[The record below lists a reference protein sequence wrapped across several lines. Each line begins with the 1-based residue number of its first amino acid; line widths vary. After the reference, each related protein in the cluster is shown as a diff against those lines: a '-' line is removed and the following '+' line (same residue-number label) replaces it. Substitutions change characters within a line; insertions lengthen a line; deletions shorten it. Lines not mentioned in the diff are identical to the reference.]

1 MAQNSEDERNRKS
14 AGYASQEVC
23 ATDSHPSAEASQE
36 ISAKEPV
43 HSPGP
48 HEASVDRDILEEER
62 AARLAA
68 LRAEKAKLLEAK
80 ARAIKLA
87 EAKQHE
93 ANIACLEDGK
103 QRGLKGFALVEHA
116 AKLADMKKQKDGKLE
131 EANRDQVGAVV
142 ADSHSQDNGKEEA
155 RVNAT
160 ASYTQEDV
168 KEQLP
173 ESFRRREDAKFVSSR
188 PDKIKNVNR
197 KGHHG
202 RGSMPSYYATGA

>member
-1 MAQNSEDERNRKS
+1 MVQNSEDERNRKS
-14 AGYASQEVC
+14 AGYASQDVPC
-23 ATDSHPSAEASQE
+23 TEASQE

-43 HSPGP
+43 HSPGL
-48 HEASVDRDILEEER
+48 HEASVVREFLEEER

-68 LRAEKAKLLEAK
+68 LRAEKARLLEAK

-116 AKLADMKKQKDGKLE
+116 ARLADMKKQQNGKLE
-131 EANRDQVGAVV
+131 EANRDQVGALV
-142 ADSHSQDNGKEEA
+142 AHSHSQDDSKEEA
-155 RVNAT
+155 GANAT
-160 ASYTQEDV
+160 ASHTQEDI

-188 PDKIKNVNR
+188 PEKIKNVNR

-202 RGSMPSYYATGA
+202 RGSMQSYYATVRA